1 MDILLDRAVLDRMA
15 GSFLFTVYTFIL
27 FLISLHFAFAGL
39 FKEFFALI

>member
-15 GSFLFTVYTFIL
+15 GSFLFIYFIL